1 MTTNKNACLG
11 RVLPEL
17 TTEIVRLLR
26 AEGELTLARKFAFQ
40 PFHGWCP
47 CGDDF
52 CQSFYTQPP
61 PEGPYGPGHRTVC
74 LEPDTGMINIDVVGD
89 DIRYV
94 EILYRPEVHGQLRFR
109 PDDPPGQP

>member
-1 MTTNKNACLG
+1 MTTNENARLG

-17 TTEIVRLLR
+17 TAEIVGLLR
-26 AEGELTLARKFAFQ
+26 AAGERGLARKFAFQ

-61 PEGPYGPGHRTVC
+61 PEGPFGPGHRTVC
-74 LEPDTGMINIDVVGD
+74 LEPAAGMINIDVVGD

-94 EILYRPEVHGQLRFR
+94 EVLYRPEARGQLRAA
-109 PDDPPGQP
+109 PGDPPVLR